1 MDDMSNSDRASNR
14 VRNWT
19 RTTVA
24 TLAVGA
30 VLAVGGQA
38 HAAEAI
44 SASPGSVR
52 GGATVTVSGS
62 DWLCNGD
69 VEIVLAA
76 SGGPAML
83 VDTVGFA
90 DRASGSFRTTIAA
103 PNDAGVY
110 TVTAT
115 YDAASSSAGCAG
127 QATTSFTVVA
137 APTPSTSSTTST
149 TSSSTTST
157 TTTTTTTSTTLAP
170 SSSSSS
176 TTAAPTTSAATTSSS
191 LVDSGGATSTTAAS
205 STSIVGDNSGATTTA
220 AGPTNLLPVTGSSS
234 YGVLPYAL
242 LIASIGGV
250 LVLTARRK
258 TA

>member
-1 MDDMSNSDRASNR
+1 MSNSDRASSR
-14 VRNWT
+14 LRNWT

-44 SASPGSVR
+44 SASPSSVR

-62 DWLCNGD
+62 GWLCNGD

-76 SGGPAML
+76 SSGPAML

-90 DRASGSFRTTIAA
+90 DRASGNFRTTIAA
-103 PNDAGVY
+103 PNDAAVY

-149 TSSSTTST
+149 TSASTTST
-157 TTTTTTTSTTLAP
+157 TTTTTTTLAP

-176 TTAAPTTSAATTSSS
+176 STAAPTTSGATTSS
-191 LVDSGGATSTTAAS
+191 LVDSGGATSTTAA

-220 AGPTNLLPVTGSSS
+220 AGPTSLLPVTGSSS
-234 YGVLPYAL
+234 YGVVPYAL
-242 LIASIGGV
+242 LLASIGGL
-250 LVLTARRK
+250 LVLTTRRK
-258 TA
+258 PA

>member
-1 MDDMSNSDRASNR
+1 MSNSDRASKR

-19 RTTVA
+19 RSAVA

-30 VLAVGGQA
+30 VLAVSGQA
-38 HAAEAI
+38 YAAEAI
-44 SASPGSVR
+44 SVSPGSVR

-90 DRASGSFRTTIAA
+90 DRASGDFRTAIAA

-110 TVTAT
+110 TVTAS

-137 APTPSTSSTTST
+137 TPAPSTSSTTST
-149 TSSSTTST
+149 TAAST
-157 TTTTTTTSTTLAP
+157 TTTTSSTTTLAP
-170 SSSSSS
+170 SSSSSSS
-176 TTAAPTTSAATTSSS
+176 TTAAPTTVGATTSS

-234 YGVLPYAL
+234 YGVVPYAL

-250 LVLTARRK
+250 LVVTARRK
-258 TA
+258 SA

>member
-1 MDDMSNSDRASNR
+1 M
-14 VRNWT
+14 
-19 RTTVA
+19 A
-24 TLAVGA
+24 TLAVAA
-30 VLAVGGQA
+30 VLAVSGQA

-90 DRASGSFRTTIAA
+90 EHASGSFRTALAA

-110 TVTAT
+110 TVTAS

-149 TSSSTTST
+149 TSST
-157 TTTTTTTSTTLAP
+157 TTTSTTTTSTTLAP

-176 TTAAPTTSAATTSSS
+176 STAAPTTNDATTSS
-191 LVDSGGATSTTAAS
+191 LVDSGGATSTTVAAS

-220 AGPTNLLPVTGSSS
+220 AGPTNRLPVTGSSS
-234 YGVLPYAL
+234 YGVVPYAL
-242 LIASIGGV
+242 LIASVGGV

-258 TA
+258 PA